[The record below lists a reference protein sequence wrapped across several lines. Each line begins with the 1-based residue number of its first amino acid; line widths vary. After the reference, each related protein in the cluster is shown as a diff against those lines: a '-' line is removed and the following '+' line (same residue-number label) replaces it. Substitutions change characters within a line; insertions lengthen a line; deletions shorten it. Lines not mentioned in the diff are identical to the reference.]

1 MDKPNLIES
10 IIPCSGHYSLKKDL
24 HLNAWLAVATA
35 TYVAEL
41 YLTTRHP
48 DWSPLTRGLIALA
61 PLIPGF
67 LYIRGWLQ
75 FIRGLDE
82 LQRRIQLEAFLFT
95 ALGTIIVGTVICLL
109 YTSSMALMVCR
120 ETPSLS
126 ASSLCDHCAS
136 VRSSRILLFIC
147 SGS

>member
-95 ALGTIIVGTVICLL
+95 ALGTIIVGTVIDTLNASGVSLGFLRHGLGLGGAFMVMFTLWLL
-109 YTSSMALMVCR
+109 AGAVVNCR
-120 ETPSLS
+120 YK
-126 ASSLCDHCAS
+126 
-136 VRSSRILLFIC
+136 
-147 SGS
+147 